1 MGGRG
6 GNSSFAKKSVFDP
19 NAKEIEIK
27 STYTEDARQRWR
39 GTYAGSILEAMDRG
53 NGNIEFVYATPDERE
68 KYHKTNRVQHLT
80 YYLKHGAD
88 NGKVFGN
95 NWDNVKSISGR
106 TYDIKEAAKAHGF
119 KWNRDKQRWEKS

>member
-39 GTYAGSILEAMDRG
+39 GTYAGSILEAMDR
-53 NGNIEFVYATPDERE
+53 
-68 KYHKTNRVQHLT
+68 
-80 YYLKHGAD
+80 
-88 NGKVFGN
+88 
-95 NWDNVKSISGR
+95 
-106 TYDIKEAAKAHGF
+106 
-119 KWNRDKQRWEKS
+119 

>member
-1 MGGRG
+1 
-6 GNSSFAKKSVFDP
+6 
-19 NAKEIEIK
+19 
-27 STYTEDARQRWR
+27 
-39 GTYAGSILEAMDRG
+39 MDRG

-88 NGKVFGN
+88 NGKVFEI